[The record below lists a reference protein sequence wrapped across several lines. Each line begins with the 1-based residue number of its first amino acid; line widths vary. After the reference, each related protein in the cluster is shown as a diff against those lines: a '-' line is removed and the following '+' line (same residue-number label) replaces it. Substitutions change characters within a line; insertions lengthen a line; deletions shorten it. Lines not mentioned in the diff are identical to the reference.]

1 MSSSSPSSWSF
12 PPIDLNKVW
21 GVNGPDALVILT
33 LRALMAQSFVIL
45 GWMVVGETIELLL
58 LLWSQNKDSFS
69 SGFLFVNTVFASS
82 AMSPFLG
89 PQVIS
94 KKRILCRRRHIDRN
108 TNCSFLLVCLAAVIV
123 SKTSAVVADVFLAAA
138 DGDVAVVAFFLHVV
152 TVLVVVAV
160 AKHCFQFW

>member
-58 LLWSQNKDSFS
+58 LLWSQNKDSF
-69 SGFLFVNTVFASS
+69 
-82 AMSPFLG
+82 
-89 PQVIS
+89 
-94 KKRILCRRRHIDRN
+94 C
-108 TNCSFLLVCLAAVIV
+108 
-123 SKTSAVVADVFLAAA
+123 
-138 DGDVAVVAFFLHVV
+138 
-152 TVLVVVAV
+152 
-160 AKHCFQFW
+160 

>member
-108 TNCSFLLVCLAAVIV
+108 TNCSFLLLRIF
-123 SKTSAVVADVFLAAA
+123 FLLLLMVMLLLLLFFTVHV
-138 DGDVAVVAFFLHVV
+138 VAVVA
-152 TVLVVVAV
+152 AA